1 MGMNYKLV
9 IINTLLLLYW
19 EQQLDNGA
27 DNATLVKN
35 ILKEIRPDRGMADTD
50 PSFPALQGLQVII
63 AKQVLNYGSKISKE
77 FLVSQV
83 KMVCGD
89 DANTRD
95 MVLDS
100 IQQELDQTGVR
111 NYCLSLVRE
120 LKTYQRK
127 QQFQKQLNELGG
139 KILYGSEEY
148 DLTTKAREL
157 VSAFERFTEQE
168 GEDLRSIHGV
178 SEFLDFNDEEL
189 LRKYFKDSKESVSPD
204 EIIKFPI
211 QAVNRLFGAQGGG
224 RRKEMIMIGGLQHH
238 FKSGMAMLMT
248 RGAAMYNKPKL
259 RDPGKKPAIVM
270 LSTENQLMINL
281 RTMYKQIM
289 EPLVGKKIRF
299 NEIDP
304 AEAAGFMKE
313 KFMENG
319 WHFLMAQ
326 VDPEYFGYDELQQTV
341 LKLEA
346 MGYEIIVL
354 TVDYLGMC
362 STKGLTHSGI
372 TGRDKQ
378 ALYNRCRN
386 LMLRH
391 DYLMITPHQLST
403 EALAIHRDR
412 PKNFL
417 NEVLNCAYY
426 HDCKTLAQEVDFE
439 LNLQKLVL
447 EGKTYLN
454 IGRGNH
460 RGVDDTPLDDQRATL
475 LFGEFGIPDD
485 INGQDLS
492 MKRPGDGMASEGGGV
507 AWHNGTAEDMG
518 GYSIN

>member
-1 MGMNYKLV
+1 MEMNYKLV

-27 DNATLVKN
+27 DNANLVKS
-35 ILKEIRPDRGMADTD
+35 ILKDLRPGREMSDTD
-50 PSFPALQGLQVII
+50 PSYAALSGLQVII
-63 AKQVLNYGSKISKE
+63 AKQVLTYGSKISRE

-83 KMVCGD
+83 KMICSD
-89 DANTRD
+89 DTNTRD
-95 MVLDS
+95 LVLDS
-100 IQQELDQTGVR
+100 VEQELDQTGVR

-120 LKTYQRK
+120 LKNYQRK
-127 QQFQKQLNELGG
+127 AEFQKKLNELGG
-139 KILYGSEEY
+139 KILYGQEEY

-157 VSAFERFTEQE
+157 CSAFEKFAETE

-178 SEFLDFNDEEL
+178 SEFIDFDDEET
-189 LRKYFKDSKESVSPD
+189 LRRMFLETKESVSPD
-204 EIIKFPI
+204 EIIKWPYQGLNRMFGS
-211 QAVNRLFGAQGGG
+211 QAGG
-224 RRKEMIMIGGLQHH
+224 RRKEMVMIGGLQHH
-238 FKSGMAMLMT
+238 FKSGLAMAMT
-248 RGAAMYNKPKL
+248 RGAAQYNKPKL

-270 LSTENQLMINL
+270 LSTENQLMVNL

-289 EPLVGKKIRF
+289 EPLLGKKVRI
-299 NEIDP
+299 NDIDP
-304 AEAAGFMKE
+304 GEAAAFMKE

-346 MGYEIIVL
+346 MGYELIVL

-417 NEVLNCAYY
+417 SEVLNCAYY
-426 HDCKTLAQEVDFE
+426 HDCKTLAQEVDVE
-439 LNLQKLVL
+439 INLQKIVH
-447 EGKTYLN
+447 EGQTFLN
-454 IGRGNH
+454 IGRGKH
-460 RGVDDTPLDDQRATL
+460 RGVDDTPLEDQRFTL
-475 LFGEFGIPDD
+475 RFGDFGLPDD
-485 INGQDLS
+485 INGVDLS
-492 MKRPGDGMASEGGGV
+492 MKRPGDGMASEGGAV
-507 AWHNGTAEDMG
+507 AWHNSDLEDMG